1 MKNTPLLLIIPLT
14 ILAGMLYL
22 IHCLLSF
29 RKPVSFNKW
38 LLNKDN
44 ITEAFLMT
52 MCIVSLFVNLVL
64 FTIFV
69 VVLMYFKS
77 VKDDKKD

>member
-14 ILAGMLYL
+14 MLAGLLYL
-22 IHCLLSF
+22 TYCLLSF
-29 RKPVSFNKW
+29 KKPIHFNKW

-44 ITEAFLMT
+44 ITEAFLMAL
-52 MCIVSLFVNLVL
+52 CIASLFVNLVL
-64 FTIFV
+64 FAIFV

-77 VKDDKKD
+77 VRS